1 MVANDTRLSSKNLIH
16 KPLTINNF
24 LQINRLDIKK
34 SYNRIITTAE
44 SLQMDPVTITAALS
58 VAKSAFTA
66 IKNGFAVG
74 KDIES
79 MGKDLSRWMGALS
92 DVDNAEKTTKNASAL
107 QKLFKGKEIEA
118 SAIEAFTAKK
128 KLEQQRQEL
137 KTFINFH
144 YGSNSWNEILK
155 MEGEIRK
162 KRQQDIY
169 ERQELIRKIWE
180 WIGIVILCASIIGFI
195 TLLAYLYVNKN

>member
-1 MVANDTRLSSKNLIH
+1 
-16 KPLTINNF
+16 
-24 LQINRLDIKK
+24 
-34 SYNRIITTAE
+34 
-44 SLQMDPVTITAALS
+44 MDPVTITAALS

-144 YGSNSWNEILK
+144 YGSNSWNEILH
-155 MEGEIRK
+155 MEGQIRK
-162 KRQQDIY
+162 QRQKEI
-169 ERQELIRKIWE
+169 
-180 WIGIVILCASIIGFI
+180 
-195 TLLAYLYVNKN
+195 

>member
-1 MVANDTRLSSKNLIH
+1 
-16 KPLTINNF
+16 
-24 LQINRLDIKK
+24 
-34 SYNRIITTAE
+34 
-44 SLQMDPVTITAALS
+44 
-58 VAKSAFTA
+58 
-66 IKNGFAVG
+66 
-74 KDIES
+74 
-79 MGKDLSRWMGALS
+79 MGALS

-144 YGSNSWNEILK
+144 YGANSWNEILN
-155 MEGEIRK
+155 MEGQIRK
-162 KRQQDIY
+162 QRQKEIY

-180 WIGIVILCASIIGFI
+180 WIGIIVLCITVIGFI
-195 TLLAYLYVNKN
+195 VLLAYLYANKN

>member
-1 MVANDTRLSSKNLIH
+1 MANDTRLSSENLIH
-16 KPLTINNF
+16 EPLTINNF

-44 SLQMDPVTITAALS
+44 RLQMDPVTITAALS

-66 IKNGFAVG
+66 IRNGFQLG

-79 MGKDLSRWMGALS
+79 MGKDLSRWMGAIS
-92 DVDNAEKTTKNASAL
+92 DIDNAEKTTKNASAL
-107 QKLFKGKEIEA
+107 RKLFKGKEIEA

-144 YGSNSWNEILK
+144 YGANSWNEILH
-155 MEGEIRK
+155 MEGQIRK
-162 KRQQDIY
+162 QRQKEIY

-180 WIGIVILCASIIGFI
+180 WIGIIVLCITVIGFI

>member
-1 MVANDTRLSSKNLIH
+1 MANDTRLSSENLIH

-24 LQINRLDIKK
+24 LQINRLDSKK

-180 WIGIVILCASIIGFI
+180 WIGIIVLCVTIIGFI
-195 TLLAYLYVNKN
+195 SLLGYLYVNKN

>member
-1 MVANDTRLSSKNLIH
+1 MANDTRLSSENLIH

-24 LQINRLDIKK
+24 LQINRLDSKK

-92 DVDNAEKTTKNASAL
+92 DVDNAERTTKNPSAL

-144 YGSNSWNEILK
+144 YGANSWNEILH
-155 MEGEIRK
+155 MEGQIRK
-162 KRQQDIY
+162 QRQKEIY

-180 WIGIVILCASIIGFI
+180 WIGIIVLCITVIGFI
-195 TLLAYLYVNKN
+195 VLLAYLYVNKN

>member
-1 MVANDTRLSSKNLIH
+1 
-16 KPLTINNF
+16 
-24 LQINRLDIKK
+24 
-34 SYNRIITTAE
+34 
-44 SLQMDPVTITAALS
+44 MDPVTITAALS

-79 MGKDLSRWMGALS
+79 MGKDLSRWMGAIS
-92 DVDNAEKTTKNASAL
+92 DIDNAEKTTKNASAL
-107 QKLFKGKEIEA
+107 RKLFKGKEIEA

-155 MEGEIRK
+155 LEGEIRK
-162 KRQQDIY
+162 KRQQEIY
-169 ERQELIRKIWE
+169 EKEELIRKLWE

>member
-1 MVANDTRLSSKNLIH
+1 MVANNTRLSSENLIH

-44 SLQMDPVTITAALS
+44 RLQMDPVTITAALS

>member
-1 MVANDTRLSSKNLIH
+1 MANDTRLSSENLIH

-44 SLQMDPVTITAALS
+44 RLQMDPVTITAALS

-66 IKNGFAVG
+66 IRNGFQLG

-144 YGSNSWNEILK
+144 YGANSWNEILH
-155 MEGEIRK
+155 MEGQIRK
-162 KRQQDIY
+162 QRQKEIY

-180 WIGIVILCASIIGFI
+180 WIGIIVLCITVIGFI
-195 TLLAYLYVNKN
+195 TLLGYLYVNKN

>member
-1 MVANDTRLSSKNLIH
+1 MANDTRLSSENLIH

-44 SLQMDPVTITAALS
+44 RLQMDPVTITAALS

>member
-1 MVANDTRLSSKNLIH
+1 MANDTRLSSENLIH

-144 YGSNSWNEILK
+144 YGANSWNEILH
-155 MEGEIRK
+155 MEGQIRK
-162 KRQQDIY
+162 QRQKEIY

-180 WIGIVILCASIIGFI
+180 WIGIVVLCASIIGFI
-195 TLLAYLYVNKN
+195 TLLAYLYINKN

>member
-1 MVANDTRLSSKNLIH
+1 MANDTRLSSENLIH

-44 SLQMDPVTITAALS
+44 RLQMDPVTITAALS

-66 IKNGFAVG
+66 IKNGFALG

-144 YGSNSWNEILK
+144 YGANSWNEILH
-155 MEGEIRK
+155 MEGQIRK
-162 KRQQDIY
+162 QRQKEIY

-180 WIGIVILCASIIGFI
+180 WIGIIILCASVIGFI

>member
-1 MVANDTRLSSKNLIH
+1 MANDTRLSSENLIH

-24 LQINRLDIKK
+24 LQINRLDSKK

-44 SLQMDPVTITAALS
+44 RLQMDPVTITAALS

-66 IKNGFAVG
+66 IKNGFALG

-144 YGSNSWNEILK
+144 YGANSWNEILH
-155 MEGEIRK
+155 MEGQIRK
-162 KRQQDIY
+162 QRQKEIY

-180 WIGIVILCASIIGFI
+180 WIGIIVLCITVIGFI
-195 TLLAYLYVNKN
+195 TFLGYLYVNKN

>member
-1 MVANDTRLSSKNLIH
+1 MANGTRLSSENLIH

-144 YGSNSWNEILK
+144 YGANSWNEILK

-180 WIGIVILCASIIGFI
+180 WIGIVVLCASIIGFI
-195 TLLAYLYVNKN
+195 TLLGYLYVNKN

>member
-1 MVANDTRLSSKNLIH
+1 
-16 KPLTINNF
+16 
-24 LQINRLDIKK
+24 
-34 SYNRIITTAE
+34 
-44 SLQMDPVTITAALS
+44 MDPVTITAALS

-155 MEGEIRK
+155 LEGEIRK
-162 KRQQDIY
+162 KRQQEIY
-169 ERQELIRKIWE
+169 EKEELIRKIWE
-180 WIGIVILCASIIGFI
+180 WIGIIVLCITVIGFI

>member
-1 MVANDTRLSSKNLIH
+1 MANGTRLSSENLIH

-44 SLQMDPVTITAALS
+44 RLQMDPVTITAALS

-144 YGSNSWNEILK
+144 YGANSWNEILK

-180 WIGIVILCASIIGFI
+180 WIGIVVLCASIIGFI
-195 TLLAYLYVNKN
+195 TLLGYLYVNKN

>member
-1 MVANDTRLSSKNLIH
+1 MANDTRLSSENLIH

-44 SLQMDPVTITAALS
+44 RLQMDPVTITAALS

-66 IKNGFAVG
+66 IRNGFQLG

-79 MGKDLSRWMGALS
+79 MGKDLSRWMGAIS
-92 DVDNAEKTTKNASAL
+92 DIDNAEKTTKNPSVL

-144 YGSNSWNEILK
+144 YGANSWNEILH
-155 MEGEIRK
+155 MEGQIRK
-162 KRQQDIY
+162 QRQKEIY

-180 WIGIVILCASIIGFI
+180 WIGIIVLCITVIGFI

>member
-1 MVANDTRLSSKNLIH
+1 
-16 KPLTINNF
+16 
-24 LQINRLDIKK
+24 
-34 SYNRIITTAE
+34 
-44 SLQMDPVTITAALS
+44 MDPVTITAALS

-92 DVDNAEKTTKNASAL
+92 DVDNAERTTKNPSAL

-144 YGSNSWNEILK
+144 YGANSWNEILR
-155 MEGEIRK
+155 MEAEIRK
-162 KRQQDIY
+162 KRKEEVY
-169 ERQELIRKIWE
+169 ARQELIRKIWE
-180 WIGIVILCASIIGFI
+180 YIGWFVLFCTVIGFI
-195 TLLAYLYVNKN
+195 IFLAWLYKQKRG

>member
-1 MVANDTRLSSKNLIH
+1 MVANNTRLSSENLIH

-44 SLQMDPVTITAALS
+44 RLQMDPVTITAALS

-66 IKNGFAVG
+66 IRNGFQLG
-74 KDIES
+74 KDVES
-79 MGKDLSRWMGALS
+79 MGKDLSRWMGAIS
-92 DVDNAEKTTKNASAL
+92 DIDNAEKTTKNASAL
-107 QKLFKGKEIEA
+107 RKLFKGKEIEA

-144 YGSNSWNEILK
+144 YGANSWNEILH
-155 MEGEIRK
+155 MEGQIRK
-162 KRQQDIY
+162 QRQKEIY

-180 WIGIVILCASIIGFI
+180 WIGIIVLCITVIGFI
-195 TLLAYLYVNKN
+195 TFLGYLYVNKN

>member
-1 MVANDTRLSSKNLIH
+1 MANDTRLSFYNLIH
-16 KPLTINNF
+16 KLLTINNF
-24 LQINRLDIKK
+24 LEINRLDIKK

-92 DVDNAEKTTKNASAL
+92 DVDNAERTTKNPSAL

-144 YGSNSWNEILK
+144 YGANSWNEILQ
-155 MEGEIRK
+155 MEAEIRK
-162 KRQQDIY
+162 KRKEEIY

-180 WIGIVILCASIIGFI
+180 YIGWFLLFCTVVGFI
-195 TLLAYLYVNKN
+195 ILLAWMYKERRG

>member
-1 MVANDTRLSSKNLIH
+1 MANDTRLSSENLIH

-24 LQINRLDIKK
+24 LQINRLDSKK

-66 IKNGFAVG
+66 IKNGFVVG

-144 YGSNSWNEILK
+144 YGANPWNEILH
-155 MEGEIRK
+155 MEGQIRK
-162 KRQQDIY
+162 QRQKEIY

-180 WIGIVILCASIIGFI
+180 WIGIVILCATIIGFI
-195 TLLAYLYVNKN
+195 TLLGYLYVNKN

>member
-1 MVANDTRLSSKNLIH
+1 MANDTRLSSENLIH

-44 SLQMDPVTITAALS
+44 RLQMDPVTITAALS

-66 IKNGFAVG
+66 IRNGFQLG
-74 KDIES
+74 KDVES
-79 MGKDLSRWMGALS
+79 MGKDLSRWMGAIS
-92 DVDNAEKTTKNASAL
+92 DIDNAEKTTKNASAL
-107 QKLFKGKEIEA
+107 RKLFKGKEIEA

-144 YGSNSWNEILK
+144 YGANSWNEILH
-155 MEGEIRK
+155 MEGQIRK
-162 KRQQDIY
+162 QRQKEIY

>member
-1 MVANDTRLSSKNLIH
+1 MANDTRLSSENLIH

-144 YGSNSWNEILK
+144 YGANSWNEILH
-155 MEGEIRK
+155 MEGQIRK
-162 KRQQDIY
+162 QRQKEIY

-180 WIGIVILCASIIGFI
+180 WIGIIVLCITVIGFI

>member
-1 MVANDTRLSSKNLIH
+1 MANGTRLSSENLIH

-144 YGSNSWNEILK
+144 YGANSWNEILK

-180 WIGIVILCASIIGFI
+180 WIGIVVLCASIIGFI
-195 TLLAYLYVNKN
+195 TLLVYLYVNKN

>member
-1 MVANDTRLSSKNLIH
+1 
-16 KPLTINNF
+16 
-24 LQINRLDIKK
+24 
-34 SYNRIITTAE
+34 
-44 SLQMDPVTITAALS
+44 
-58 VAKSAFTA
+58 
-66 IKNGFAVG
+66 
-74 KDIES
+74 

-195 TLLAYLYVNKN
+195 TLLVYLYVNKN

>member
-1 MVANDTRLSSKNLIH
+1 MVANNTRLSSENLIH

-144 YGSNSWNEILK
+144 YGANSWNEILH
-155 MEGEIRK
+155 MEGQIRK
-162 KRQQDIY
+162 QRQKEIY

-180 WIGIVILCASIIGFI
+180 WIGIIVLCITIIGFI

>member
-1 MVANDTRLSSKNLIH
+1 
-16 KPLTINNF
+16 
-24 LQINRLDIKK
+24 
-34 SYNRIITTAE
+34 
-44 SLQMDPVTITAALS
+44 MDPVTITAALS

-155 MEGEIRK
+155 LEGEIRK
-162 KRQQDIY
+162 KRQQEIY
-169 ERQELIRKIWE
+169 EKEELIRKMWE
-180 WIGIVILCASIIGFI
+180 WIGIIVLCITVIGFI

>member
-1 MVANDTRLSSKNLIH
+1 
-16 KPLTINNF
+16 
-24 LQINRLDIKK
+24 
-34 SYNRIITTAE
+34 
-44 SLQMDPVTITAALS
+44 MDPVTITAALS